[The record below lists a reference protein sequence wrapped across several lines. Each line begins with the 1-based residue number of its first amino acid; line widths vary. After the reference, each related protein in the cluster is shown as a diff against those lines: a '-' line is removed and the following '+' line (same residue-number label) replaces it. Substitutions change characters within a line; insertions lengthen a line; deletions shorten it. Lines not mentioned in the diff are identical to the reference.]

1 VTARRRKLSLLALAL
16 PALGCIEDRLSVD
29 VTSYVHADGS
39 CTRNIEYRL
48 ERVDPDKGK
57 TLEIPPAQDP
67 LRLLHRFPR
76 GERWTVKDEAGRLLH
91 LVTAQAT
98 LASPNDVEWDYW
110 RQRAAGVPPARN
122 HVSFAMSQDKD
133 GVGFYEYAE
142 SFLDPASPLAGAR
155 ALAQLVAK
163 REGDFADRV
172 TSGLGSLA
180 PRRGDARR
188 AYRELLA
195 QPFSREVERLAAR
208 PLYGPRERKELEAVL
223 DRLEA
228 MLDALTAEIVHK
240 SPVASPSEIEE
251 KLKPL
256 LDDFGEGLD
265 KELQATGMPRPFDL
279 SEPVTRIHFRVTL
292 VMPAAITRAN
302 ACVQGDTAVW
312 EFDQDDLYGRGFEMW
327 AKAGGR

>member
-1 VTARRRKLSLLALAL
+1 MRKLALVALAL
-16 PALGCIEDRLSVD
+16 PALGCIEDRLNVD
-29 VTSYVHADGS
+29 VTTYVHADGF
-39 CTRNIEYRL
+39 CTRKLEYRL
-48 ERVDPDKGK
+48 ERVDPDKGR

-67 LRLLHRFPR
+67 LRLLHRFPK
-76 GERWTVKDEAGRLLH
+76 GERWTVKDEPGALLH
-91 LVTAQAT
+91 LLTAEAT
-98 LASPNDVEWDYW
+98 LPSPNDIEWDYW
-110 RQRAAGVPPARN
+110 RQRAANVAPARN
-122 HVSFAMSQDKD
+122 HVSFAMATDKD
-133 GVGFYEYAE
+133 GTGLYEYAE

-155 ALAQLVAK
+155 TLAQLVAR

-172 TSGLGSLA
+172 VSGLGTLA

-208 PLYGPRERKELEAVL
+208 PLYGPREKQELEAVL

-240 SPVASPSEIEE
+240 SPVASPREIEE
-251 KLKPL
+251 RLKLL
-256 LDDFGEGLD
+256 LDDFGEGID
-265 KELQATGMPRPFDL
+265 KELQASGMPRPFDF

-302 ACVQGDTAVW
+302 ACVQGDTAFW
-312 EFDQDDLYGRGFEMW
+312 EFDQEDLYGRGFEMW